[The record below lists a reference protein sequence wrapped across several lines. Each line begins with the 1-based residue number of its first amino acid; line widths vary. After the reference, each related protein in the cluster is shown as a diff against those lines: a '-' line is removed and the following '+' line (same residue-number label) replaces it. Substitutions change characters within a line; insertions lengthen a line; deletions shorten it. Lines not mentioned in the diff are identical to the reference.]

1 MSPAGPQGAKMSPTR
16 LEVVGL
22 SASYGAARIIDSVS
36 FAASGGQL
44 VGIVG
49 PNGVGK
55 STLVKV
61 MLGLVPAARGHA
73 WLDGAPLAN
82 QPQRVAY
89 VPQRAEI
96 DWEYPTTAAELV
108 AMGSTP
114 RHGLGWLIKPLARAA
129 DALARVGLSAQAKM
143 PIAELSG
150 GQRQRVLLARA
161 LQRQADVIVLDEPFA
176 AVDMAS
182 ESVIWRELAALRDA
196 GKLLLVVHHDVVSAR
211 ERFDTCLL
219 LAPGSAVYGPP
230 SAVLAPAALQSAYAP
245 HAPAAR
251 TARAAGAA

>member
-1 MSPAGPQGAKMSPTR
+1 MGDSAAAR

-22 SASYGAARIIDSVS
+22 SAGYGTARVINNVS
-36 FAASGGQL
+36 FAAAGGQL

-61 MLGLVPAARGHA
+61 MLGLVATARGHV
-73 WLDGAPLAN
+73 WLDGAPLTS

-89 VPQRAEI
+89 VPQRADI
-96 DWEYPTTAAELV
+96 DWDYPTTAAELV
-108 AMGSTP
+108 ALGNTP
-114 RHGLGWLIKPLARAA
+114 RHGLGWLTKPVARAA
-129 DALARVGLSAQAKM
+129 DALERVGLRAQAEV
-143 PIAELSG
+143 PISELSG

-161 LQRQADVIVLDEPFA
+161 LQRRADVIVLDEPFA

-182 ESVIWRELAALRDA
+182 EAVIWRELTRLRDA
-196 GKLLLVVHHDVVSAR
+196 AKLLLVVHHDIASAR
-211 ERFDTCLL
+211 DRFDACLL

-230 SAVLAPAALQSAYAP
+230 AAVLAPAALHEAYAVCSY
-245 HAPAAR
+245 AVR
-251 TARAAGAA
+251 TA